1 MEIVMVTVS
10 SLSRT
15 ISVSSLQLFKSAP
28 SSTPRASTAIPT
40 VQAYTDPSHS
50 AIAQLAAQLFAIK
63 ADHSIAKS
71 QSSEQSGAST
81 SAYARIVDKWSNA
94 VPRGAG
100 KDGPLT
106 AAEKATEKA
115 AFGDYYTGLDDDF
128 KANFD
133 QVIPDLLLSNDLY
146 ANDQSFQDA
155 YKNGALKIQHGEEA
169 VKIPTTERQI
179 FFNSDGR
186 YAGVAS
192 AETSMENLGNLVEMR
207 DGRMV
212 TKADGKNA
220 AIGGINNMTFFV
232 TW

>member
-1 MEIVMVTVS
+1 MGIIMVTIS
-10 SLSRT
+10 ALSRT
-15 ISVSSLQLFKSAP
+15 ISANSLQLFKTAP
-28 SSTPRASTAIPT
+28 SSTPQASTAIPT
-40 VQAYTDPSHS
+40 VRIYDDPSRS
-50 AIAQLAAQLFAIK
+50 TIAQLAAKLFAIK
-63 ADHSIAKS
+63 ADHSSAKS
-71 QSSEQSGAST
+71 QSSDRSGAST
-81 SAYARIVDKWSNA
+81 SAYTRITDKWNNA
-94 VPRGAG
+94 VPRGVG

-106 AAEKATEKA
+106 SAEKAEERA
-115 AFGDYYTGLDDDF
+115 AFENYYKGIDNDI

-146 ANDQSFQDA
+146 VNDQRFQDA
-155 YKNGALKIQHGEEA
+155 YKNGTLKIQHGEEVA
-169 VKIPTTERQI
+169 KIPTTERQI
-179 FFNSDGR
+179 IFNSDGR